1 MSTSEGTKNRGSIRH
16 RPSPHPPL
24 VDSYFVLE
32 TSSSVVKLHLLKY
45 MRIKR
50 HMLITMCHTTMLN
63 LFNNV
68 PFNYTPK
75 LAESEIDAP

>member
-1 MSTSEGTKNRGSIRH
+1 
-16 RPSPHPPL
+16 
-24 VDSYFVLE
+24 
-32 TSSSVVKLHLLKY
+32 

-50 HMLITMCHTTMLN
+50 RMLITMCHTTMLN
-63 LFNNV
+63 LFNYI